1 MLLGFIDFRV
11 DIRVVRKGQI
21 RRKNGV
27 RDMGKRHRRK
37 DLDGRRQR
45 GGVGR
50 GPEVLLMT
58 AMRRGRCERP

>member
-45 GGVGR
+45 GESAR
-50 GPEVLLMT
+50 DPKSS
-58 AMRRGRCERP
+58 

>member
-45 GGVGR
+45 GESAGD
-50 GPEVLLMT
+50 PKSS
-58 AMRRGRCERP
+58 